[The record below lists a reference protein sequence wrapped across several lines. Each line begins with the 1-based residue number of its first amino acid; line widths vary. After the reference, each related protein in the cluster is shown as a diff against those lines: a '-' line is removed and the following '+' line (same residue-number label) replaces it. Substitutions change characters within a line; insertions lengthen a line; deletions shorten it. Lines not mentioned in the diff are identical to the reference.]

1 MSACE
6 QVLVDLIHDL
16 AQPLSA
22 IQNGTYCLEF
32 HVDPHNP
39 RAQEVLRILQH
50 QVERA
55 NAIISA
61 AAAEMRQAPSSERA
75 GNEPTYVMAAT
86 GH

>member
-1 MSACE
+1 MLSCE

-22 IQNGTYCLEF
+22 IQNGAYCLEF
-32 HVDPHNP
+32 HVDPKNP

-55 NAIISA
+55 NAILSA
-61 AAAEMRQAPSSERA
+61 AVAELHQAPSAERA
-75 GNEPTYVMAAT
+75 GQEPTYVMAAA

>member
-1 MSACE
+1 MSPCE

-32 HVDPHNP
+32 HVDPQNP

-55 NAIISA
+55 NAILSA
-61 AAAEMRQAPSSERA
+61 AAADIRNAAAGTPVERV
-75 GNEPTYVMAAT
+75 EHYQMAAA

>member
-1 MSACE
+1 MSASE

-22 IQNGTYCLEF
+22 IQNGAYCLEF
-32 HVDPHNP
+32 HVDPKNP

-55 NAIISA
+55 NAILSA
-61 AAAEMRQAPSSERA
+61 ASAEMRHVSSAEHA
-75 GNEPTYVMAAT
+75 GDAPTYVMAAV